1 MLAEERESREG
12 SRKGGGSK
20 KFGSKEQSIVDV
32 EEELEIEKDE
42 EGDVVFMN
50 TREWAKGSEESAS
63 SSKGKKGKGESK
75 GIKKWILPV
84 ASCDDPLTKL
94 FRGFSPKRIDTSK
107 I

>member
-1 MLAEERESREG
+1 M
-12 SRKGGGSK
+12 
-20 KFGSKEQSIVDV
+20 DV

-63 SSKGKKGKGESK
+63 SSSNKGKKGKGESK

-94 FRGFSPKRIDTSK
+94 FRGFFPKMLDISK